1 MYFAGTYPYQ
11 GTEEVFNKGIY
22 GSSGSTYVTVMA
34 DHYFDAIAYVKDHY
48 EGYDKCHYSYV
59 MRLNNGILRRCY
71 SFKVKINHLFL
82 AQ

>member
-11 GTEEVFNKGIY
+11 GTKEVFH
-22 GSSGSTYVTVMA
+22 SGDHGTGFAHMTVMA

-48 EGYDKCHYSYV
+48 EGHDKCHYSYV